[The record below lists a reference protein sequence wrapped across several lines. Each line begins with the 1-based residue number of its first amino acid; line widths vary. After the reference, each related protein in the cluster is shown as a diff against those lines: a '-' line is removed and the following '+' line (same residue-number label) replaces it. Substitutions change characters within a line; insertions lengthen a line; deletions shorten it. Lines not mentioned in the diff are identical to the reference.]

1 MAISQTRYV
10 LITSGVGGAASVA
23 NRELIARLMTTN
35 VLAPTNGVLEFGG
48 GASAALKNVGV
59 HFGTTSQEY
68 KFAQK
73 YFGYVSKDI
82 KQPAKISF
90 ARYTPTATA
99 PQLISTMAVASLAT
113 LKAVTDGSIKIT
125 LDGTSAE
132 LTSIDLSAISSY
144 ADVASALQT
153 KIQANTAGGT
163 NWTSATVAFADGKFT
178 LTGGAT
184 GNADISAASAA
195 SSGTDL
201 SMLIGWNLGLNPV
214 VSAGCDAETI
224 TAALDRIAN
233 TSNNFGSF
241 CFVEALTGD
250 EIKEAAEWTDVQ
262 NVRYIFSQAVTSANY
277 SSIQSDVNGLNG
289 VCLTLSQ
296 GQSIDNAQFMPM
308 AIGAAID
315 YTRSNASTN
324 FMFHQF
330 NSETPTVTTDI
341 MADLYDAAKVNYL
354 GATQQAGS
362 LISFYQRGNLQGDI
376 SDIGVYY
383 NEMWLKDAIFTA
395 CMNLLLAVRQLPANE
410 DGAATARGILS
421 EVITQAKNNGVILA
435 GKTLTSTQKAYITSL
450 TNSDNAWVEVQT
462 NGYWLNAEIKSRVVN
477 STTEYY
483 VDYLLIYGKGDSIR
497 KVEGSDVL
505 I

>member
-35 VLAPTNGVLEFGG
+35 VLVPTNGVLEFGG
-48 GASAALKNVGV
+48 GASAELKNVGI
-59 HFGTTSQEY
+59 HFGTESQEY

-82 KQPAKISF
+82 KQPTKISF
-90 ARYTPTATA
+90 ARYTPTAVA
-99 PQLISTMAVASLAT
+99 PQLISTEAPALLTAFTAVS
-113 LKAVTDGSIKIT
+113 DGSIKLT
-125 LDGTSAE
+125 LGGVTTE
-132 LTSIDLSAISSY
+132 LTGIDLSSATNY

-153 KIQANTAGGT
+153 AVRAYTTGGG
-163 NWTSATVAFADGKFT
+163 NWTSATVTYADGKFT
-178 LTGGAT
+178 LTGGVT
-184 GNADISAASAA
+184 GSADITAASAA
-195 SSGTDL
+195 SAGTDI
-201 SMLIGWNLGLNPV
+201 SGMLGWSEGKNPV
-214 VSAGCDAETI
+214 VSVGCDAETI

-241 CFVEALTGD
+241 CFVEALTT
-250 EIKEAAEWTDVQ
+250 ENITEAATWANAQ
-262 NVRYIFSQAVTSANY
+262 NVRYVFSQAVTSSNY
-277 SSIQSDVNGLNG
+277 STIQAAVAGMDG

-324 FMFHQF
+324 FMYHQF
-330 NSETPTVTTDI
+330 GSETPTVTTDAQ
-341 MADLYDAAKVNYL
+341 ADTYDAVKVNYL
-354 GATQQAGS
+354 GATQQAGNQ
-362 LISFYQRGNLQGDI
+362 IAFYQRGTLQGDI
-376 SDIGVYY
+376 SDIGVFY

-395 CMNLLLAVRQLPANE
+395 CMNLLLAVRQLPANS
-410 DGAATARGILS
+410 DGAATARGVLS

-435 GKTLTSTQKAYITSL
+435 GKTLTSAQKAYITSL
-450 TNSDNAWVEVQT
+450 TNNDGAWVEVQT
-462 NGYWLNAEIKSRVVN
+462 NGYWLNAEIKSRTVN
-477 STTEYY
+477 NVTEYY
-483 VDYLLIYGKGDSIR
+483 VDYMLIYGKGDSIR
-497 KVEGSDVL
+497 KIEGSDIL